1 MTAYTARPRGESL
14 KYLLDTDWAISYLN
28 QHLGTVRH
36 LDTLRPEGVSIS
48 IVSLAE
54 LFEGTTGS
62 YDPERSE
69 RALIDFLGSF
79 TVVNLDISTCRIFG
93 TERARLRAMGTLIP
107 DMDLLIGATALRHDL
122 TLLSNNRRHFGRL
135 PGLNIVSV

>member
-1 MTAYTARPRGESL
+1 MIAFTVRPRSESL
-14 KYLLDTDWAISYLN
+14 RYLLDTDWAISYLN
-28 QHLGTVRH
+28 QHPGTVQH
-36 LDTLRPEGVSIS
+36 LDTLRPEGIAIS

-54 LFEGTTGS
+54 LYEGPTNS
-62 YDPERSE
+62 YDPEQSE
-69 RALIDFLGSF
+69 RALTDFLGPF
-79 TVVNLDISTCRIFG
+79 PVINLDIAICKTFG

-107 DMDLLIGATALRHDL
+107 DMDLLIGATALRHNL